1 MILLFVLLGLISPF
15 KAAGADL
22 SGELIAKTV
31 AGPPAPAGGGSVE
44 SVESWLAV
52 DETLRRATFL
62 PDDLRWQAPNPSADD
77 FLPEMDRLEAR
88 ADRYLAGL
96 DEQSPFWGVYF
107 RSVAIQDVDSG
118 DTDMSYRLEWDLF
131 KNGRFERKKELEK
144 NHHQKALQI
153 LQMLNDVNQHH
164 LNQQLDGIEFLA
176 QAVQYHQA
184 EELAALLADMLR
196 RRRVQLNKRYI
207 TQDDFDHIRFKYRQ
221 AELKKKLYATRRQ
234 AVLEASLYDL
244 LNRVELADLI
254 ALDRAQQ
261 VAVEHAYPL
270 KIQQNLIERVQY
282 ADSWTD
288 NLSLILYLEKHD
300 NFNDIRRSNVGFEVK
315 IPIHWDTQREG
326 LIDQEKRLYENQAAV
341 LAQRIKTNL
350 EKLYDFFAFQQA
362 RIQILLLEL
371 EKNAQREAHDQ
382 ARAERS
388 LEDLDYTPERSLDQ
402 IHMEQIDLR
411 YEVIQTRL
419 KLYEILVKIAA
430 LTHANHLRDVIV
442 FAGTQTYFPDR

>member
-1 MILLFVLLGLISPF
+1 
-15 KAAGADL
+15 
-22 SGELIAKTV
+22 
-31 AGPPAPAGGGSVE
+31 
-44 SVESWLAV
+44 V

-62 PDDLRWQAPNPSADD
+62 PDGLRWQAPDPSADA
-77 FLPEMDRLEAR
+77 FLPEMDGLKAI

-96 DEQSPFWGVYF
+96 DEHSPFWGVYF
-107 RSVAIQDVDSG
+107 RTNAIQDVDSG

-131 KNGRFERKKELEK
+131 KNGRYERKKELEK

-184 EELAALLADMLR
+184 EELASLLADILR
-196 RRRVQLNKRYI
+196 RRRVQLNKGYI

-221 AELKKKLYATRRQ
+221 AELKKRLYATRRPT
-234 AVLEASLYDL
+234 ALEASLYDM
-244 LNRVELADLI
+244 LNRAEFADLI

-261 VAVEHAYPL
+261 VAVENAYPL
-270 KIQQNLIERVQY
+270 KIQQNLVERSQY

-288 NLSLILYLEKHD
+288 DLSLILYLEKHD

-315 IPIHWDTQREG
+315 IPIHWDTRRKG

-341 LAQRIKTNL
+341 LTQRIKTNL

-371 EKNAQREAHDQ
+371 EKNAQREAYDQ
-382 ARAERS
+382 ARAKRS

-402 IHMEQIDLR
+402 IRMEAIDLR
-411 YEVIQTRL
+411 YEVIRTRL

-430 LTHANHLRDVIV
+430 LTHADHLRDVII
-442 FAGTQTYFPDR
+442 TPMLK